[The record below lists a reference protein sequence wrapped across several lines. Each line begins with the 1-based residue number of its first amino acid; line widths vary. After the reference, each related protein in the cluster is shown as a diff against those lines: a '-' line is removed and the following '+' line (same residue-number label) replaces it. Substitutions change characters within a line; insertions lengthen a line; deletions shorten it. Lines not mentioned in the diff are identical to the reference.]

1 MELNEIFQLAVSL
14 NEKEENLNDCC
25 PENATT
31 SNYCFKWN
39 SKELNKQ
46 VNDLFSFLFNKNI
59 DLAHMLFLNF
69 IASCLFTSAF
79 CYRQTTM

>member
-25 PENATT
+25 PENATA

-46 VNDLFSFLFNKNI
+46 VKIEKDRKLF
-59 DLAHMLFLNF
+59 F
-69 IASCLFTSAF
+69 I
-79 CYRQTTM
+79 